1 MQFKLFVFFQNE
13 SFFCCHAHYFC
24 FMDHNFSSFWKK
36 IGDKRRFCINHRVR
50 YSDTD
55 RMDMVYHGSYVPML
69 EAARVDTLRAI
80 GWVYSEMESNGI
92 LLPVIDLRVKYMTP
106 ARYDQVLRIETHIV
120 RPPTAKLEFCFHVY
134 HEQDLLVEAKVVLAF
149 VNANSGLPQR
159 APSGLE
165 NALAENGLIHS

>member
-1 MQFKLFVFFQNE
+1 MDQNL
-13 SFFCCHAHYFC
+13 
-24 FMDHNFSSFWKK
+24 SSCWMK

-69 EAARVDTLRAI
+69 EAARVDTLREI
-80 GWVYSEMESNGI
+80 GWVYSEMESKGI
-92 LLPVIDLRVKYMTP
+92 LLPVIDLRVQYKIP
-106 ARYDQVLRIETHIV
+106 ARYDQILRIETHVV
-120 RPPTAKLEFCFHVY
+120 RPPTAKLEFRFHVY
-134 HEQDLLVEAKVVLAF
+134 HEQDLLVEANVVLAF

-159 APSGLE
+159 APSGLA

>member
-1 MQFKLFVFFQNE
+1 MN
-13 SFFCCHAHYFC
+13 
-24 FMDHNFSSFWKK
+24 HNISSFWKK
-36 IGDKRRFCINHRVR
+36 TGDNRRFCINHRVR

-69 EAARVDTLRAI
+69 EAARVDTLREI

-92 LLPVIDLRVKYMTP
+92 LLPVIDLRVQYKMP
-106 ARYDQVLRIETHIV
+106 ARYDQILRIETHIV

-134 HEQDLLVEAKVVLAF
+134 HEQNLLVKANVVLAF

-165 NALAENGLIHS
+165 SALVENGLIHS

>member
-1 MQFKLFVFFQNE
+1 MGQ
-13 SFFCCHAHYFC
+13 
-24 FMDHNFSSFWKK
+24 NFSSCWLKM
-36 IGDKRRFCINHRVR
+36 GDKRRFCINHRVR

-69 EAARVDTLRAI
+69 EAARVDTLREI

-92 LLPVIDLRVKYMTP
+92 LLPVIDLRLKYKMP
-106 ARYDQVLRIETHIV
+106 ARYDQVLRIETHVV

-134 HEQDLLVEAKVVLAF
+134 HDQNLLVKANVVLAF
-149 VNANSGLPQR
+149 VNAISGLPQR

-165 NALAENGLIHS
+165 KALSENGLIHS

>member
-1 MQFKLFVFFQNE
+1 MDQNL
-13 SFFCCHAHYFC
+13 
-24 FMDHNFSSFWKK
+24 SSCWIK

-69 EAARVDTLRAI
+69 EAARVDTLREI
-80 GWVYSEMESNGI
+80 GWVYSEMETKGV
-92 LLPVIDLRVKYMTP
+92 LLPVIDLRVQYKMP
-106 ARYDQVLRIETHIV
+106 ARYDQILRIETHVV
-120 RPPTAKLEFCFHVY
+120 RPPTAKLEFRFHVF
-134 HEQDLLVEAKVVLAF
+134 HEQNLLVEANVVLAF

-159 APSGLE
+159 APSGLA

>member
-1 MQFKLFVFFQNE
+1 MDQNL
-13 SFFCCHAHYFC
+13 
-24 FMDHNFSSFWKK
+24 SSCWMK

-69 EAARVDTLRAI
+69 EAARVDTLREI
-80 GWVYSEMESNGI
+80 GWVYSEMETKGI
-92 LLPVIDLRVKYMTP
+92 LLPVIDLRVQYKMP
-106 ARYDQVLRIETHIV
+106 ARYDQILRIETHVV
-120 RPPTAKLEFCFHVY
+120 RPPTAKLEFRFHVY
-134 HEQDLLVEAKVVLAF
+134 HEQDLLVEANVVLAF

-159 APSGLE
+159 APSGLA

>member
-1 MQFKLFVFFQNE
+1 MDQNL
-13 SFFCCHAHYFC
+13 
-24 FMDHNFSSFWKK
+24 SSCWIK

-69 EAARVDTLRAI
+69 EAARVDTLREI
-80 GWVYSEMESNGI
+80 GWVYSEMESKGI
-92 LLPVIDLRVKYMTP
+92 LLPVIDLRVQYKIP
-106 ARYDQVLRIETHIV
+106 ARYDQILRIETHVV
-120 RPPTAKLEFCFHVY
+120 RPPTAKLEFRFHVY
-134 HEQDLLVEAKVVLAF
+134 HEQNLLVEANVVLAF

-159 APSGLE
+159 APSGLA

>member
-1 MQFKLFVFFQNE
+1 MDQNL
-13 SFFCCHAHYFC
+13 
-24 FMDHNFSSFWKK
+24 SSCWMK

-69 EAARVDTLRAI
+69 EAARVDTLREI
-80 GWVYSEMESNGI
+80 GWVYSEMEAKGI
-92 LLPVIDLRVKYMTP
+92 LLPVIDLRVQYKMP
-106 ARYDQVLRIETHIV
+106 ARYDQILRIETHVV
-120 RPPTAKLEFCFHVY
+120 RPPTAKLEFRFHVF
-134 HEQDLLVEAKVVLAF
+134 HEQNLLVEANVVLAF

-159 APSGLE
+159 APSGLA

>member
-1 MQFKLFVFFQNE
+1 MDQNL
-13 SFFCCHAHYFC
+13 
-24 FMDHNFSSFWKK
+24 SSCWIK

-69 EAARVDTLRAI
+69 EAARVDTLREI
-80 GWVYSEMESNGI
+80 GWVYSEMEAKGI
-92 LLPVIDLRVKYMTP
+92 LLPVIDLRVQYKLP
-106 ARYDQVLRIETHIV
+106 ARYDQILRIETHVV
-120 RPPTAKLEFCFHVY
+120 RPPTAKLEFRFHVY
-134 HEQDLLVEAKVVLAF
+134 HEQNLLVEANVVLAF

-159 APSGLE
+159 APSGLA

>member
-1 MQFKLFVFFQNE
+1 MDQNL
-13 SFFCCHAHYFC
+13 
-24 FMDHNFSSFWKK
+24 SSCWIK

-69 EAARVDTLRAI
+69 EAARVDTLREI
-80 GWVYSEMESNGI
+80 GWVYSEMEAKGI
-92 LLPVIDLRVKYMTP
+92 LLPVIDLRVQYKMP
-106 ARYDQVLRIETHIV
+106 ARYDQILRIETHVV
-120 RPPTAKLEFCFHVY
+120 RPPTAKLEFRFHVY
-134 HEQDLLVEAKVVLAF
+134 HEQDLLVEANVVLAF

-159 APSGLE
+159 APSGLA

>member
-1 MQFKLFVFFQNE
+1 MDQNL
-13 SFFCCHAHYFC
+13 
-24 FMDHNFSSFWKK
+24 SSCWMK

-69 EAARVDTLRAI
+69 EAARVDTLREI
-80 GWVYSEMESNGI
+80 GWVYSEMESKGI
-92 LLPVIDLRVKYMTP
+92 LLPVIDLRVQYKIP
-106 ARYDQVLRIETHIV
+106 ARYDQILRIETHVV
-120 RPPTAKLEFCFHVY
+120 RPPTAKLEFRFHVY
-134 HEQDLLVEAKVVLAF
+134 HEQNLLVEANVVLAF

-159 APSGLE
+159 APSGLA

>member
-1 MQFKLFVFFQNE
+1 MDQNL
-13 SFFCCHAHYFC
+13 
-24 FMDHNFSSFWKK
+24 SSCWMK

-69 EAARVDTLRAI
+69 EAARVDTLREI
-80 GWVYSEMESNGI
+80 GWVYSEMEAKGI
-92 LLPVIDLRVKYMTP
+92 LLPVIDLRVQYKLP
-106 ARYDQVLRIETHIV
+106 ARYDQILRIETHVV
-120 RPPTAKLEFCFHVY
+120 RPPTAKLEFRFHVY
-134 HEQDLLVEAKVVLAF
+134 HEQDLLVEANVVLAF

-159 APSGLE
+159 APSGLA

>member
-1 MQFKLFVFFQNE
+1 MDQNL
-13 SFFCCHAHYFC
+13 
-24 FMDHNFSSFWKK
+24 SSCWMK

-69 EAARVDTLRAI
+69 EAARVDTLREI
-80 GWVYSEMESNGI
+80 GWVYSEMETKGV
-92 LLPVIDLRVKYMTP
+92 LLPVIDLRVQYKMP
-106 ARYDQVLRIETHIV
+106 ARYDQILRIETHVV
-120 RPPTAKLEFCFHVY
+120 RPPTAKLEFRFHVY
-134 HEQDLLVEAKVVLAF
+134 HEQDLLVEANVVLAF

-159 APSGLE
+159 APSGLA

>member
-1 MQFKLFVFFQNE
+1 MDQNL
-13 SFFCCHAHYFC
+13 
-24 FMDHNFSSFWKK
+24 SSCWIK

-69 EAARVDTLRAI
+69 EAARVDTLREI
-80 GWVYSEMESNGI
+80 GWVYSEMEAKGI
-92 LLPVIDLRVKYMTP
+92 LLPVIDLRVQYKLP
-106 ARYDQVLRIETHIV
+106 ARYDQILRIETHVV
-120 RPPTAKLEFCFHVY
+120 RPPTAKLEFRFHVY
-134 HEQDLLVEAKVVLAF
+134 HEQDLLVEANVVLAF

-159 APSGLE
+159 APSGLA